1 MSALQT
7 IEWSTDDG
15 QDLARAPSGHAL
27 HSVRRI
33 DIRGE
38 ARVRTGQG
46 EEACAI
52 VLDGTFD
59 LQAGGTRWQ
68 SRGARVDPRQGR
80 PVAVYVPPDAEF
92 QASGGDGSALWFS
105 AMQPKA
111 PPAEGLLALRQT
123 PLLPLAGSG
132 KAFDPASGGWLPQ
145 ESFPNAAESLPPR
158 RIDRHLL
165 VRHQRDRVALLHVLA
180 DQRRQAGHALDV
192 ERVFAAEYK
201 AATLC
206 VDECTIAAHSEF
218 RWGDLPRPPAARHAL
233 LYVACE
239 APVVIRAMGLTV
251 TVQGRAA
258 VSCEGD
264 LADLTFATAAESA
277 YVAIA
282 FGPK

>member
-38 ARVRTGQG
+38 ARARTGQG

-158 RIDRHLL
+158 RIERL
-165 VRHQRDRVALLHVLA
+165 ALGSA
-180 DQRRQAGHALDV
+180 TV